1 MPNKTPLLSMITVIQ
16 ILPAQWAVIR
26 GPAFNREWRSAQII
40 QAIQIPSDFDV
51 VEKWEVGQLLGGN

>member
-1 MPNKTPLLSMITVIQ
+1 MITVIQ